1 MFEIAAGIV
10 IGFFAILLIVR
21 FWLVILGLCFLVA
34 LGLLGLIAWE
44 TNTLPMVAT
53 VLVVVVAFQLLAWL
67 CSESDEFSD
76 WLRATKPRLWT
87 VVASMWLLFV
97 LTVFSLVCLLGLGIA
112 VVTVFFLLT
121 DPKVEILSAILVIGA
136 GLGLAFFVGRLLYLL
151 GRQCAE
157 DWKSIR

>member
-10 IGFFAILLIVR
+10 IGFFAILLIAR
-21 FWLVILGLCFLVA
+21 FWLVLLGLCFLVA

-44 TNTLPMVAT
+44 TNTLPTVAT
-53 VLVVVVAFQLLAWL
+53 VLVFVVAFQLLTWL
-67 CSESDEFSD
+67 RSESGEFSD

-87 VVASMWLLFV
+87 VGASMWLLFV

-121 DPKVEILSAILVIGA
+121 DPKVEILPAILVIGA
-136 GLGLAFFVGRLLYLL
+136 GLGLAFFVGRFLYLL
-151 GRQCAE
+151 GRRYAE